1 MEDYEDYIKRLIQ
14 EVNSYQIEET
24 VDINKTGIFGK
35 KGEKTYGYKL
45 FDKNGNKV
53 SHFEFK
59 EPKTIEEI
67 KKHYVDIYVNPKYM
81 EL

>member
-1 MEDYEDYIKRLIQ
+1 MEDYIKELIQ

-24 VDINKTGIFGK
+24 VNINKTGIFGK
-35 KGEKTYGYKL
+35 KNEKTYHYRL

-67 KKHYVDIYVNPKYM
+67 KKHYVDIYVNPKYIGV
-81 EL
+81 